1 MMAIVNQICQGLYR
15 FAHKSLKTRAEIGR
29 LNAQDHAGA
38 RALVRVFEAVLANK
52 KTPEEA
58 EWIAKIES
66 LRGEL
71 NRDPTRITVIDYGA
85 GSPGSH
91 RTEEEMLE
99 GVPVTRTIDDICL
112 KASKPYTW
120 ALLLFR
126 LVREFQPSVCL
137 ELGTCLGI
145 STVYQA
151 AALTLNRGGRIITLE
166 GAQTLADLARKNF
179 ERLALGNIVLK
190 VGRFQDTLGQVL
202 KDEPRIDFAFIDG
215 HHDEHATL
223 GYFEQLCSCLS
234 ESAIVV
240 FDDISWSSGMKRAWR
255 TIAADQRIA
264 LSVDLFRVGVCLL
277 SRSGPRIGSFKIAL
291 D

>member
-1 MMAIVNQICQGLYR
+1 MA
-15 FAHKSLKTRAEIGR
+15 
-29 LNAQDHAGA
+29 D
-38 RALVRVFEAVLANK
+38 K

-71 NRDPTRITVIDYGA
+71 NRDPTRVTVIDYGA

-126 LVREFQPSVCL
+126 LVREFRPSVCL

-145 STVYQA
+145 STAYQA

-223 GYFEQLCSCLS
+223 GYFEQLYPCLS
-234 ESAIVV
+234 EAAIVV
-240 FDDISWSSGMKRAWR
+240 FDNINWSSGMKRAWR
-255 TIAADQRIA
+255 TIAADQRIT
-264 LSVDLFRVGVCLL
+264 LSVDLFWAGVCLL
-277 SRSGPRIGSFKIAL
+277 SQSGPRIG
-291 D
+291 